1 MAESHP
7 QISII
12 FKDKQ
17 AKIILSL
24 KTPNQSWY
32 ISSLAKASNTTY
44 VHTCNFIAL
53 CESIGITTS
62 EKHGKIKVIKLTEKG
77 SQIADMIASIYNA
90 INGSQ
95 NKAQQQQAQEQK
107 S

>member
-1 MAESHP
+1 MAEH
-7 QISII
+7 QAQVSII

-53 CESIGITTS
+53 CESIGLTTS

-77 SQIADMIASIYNA
+77 SQIADMIAGIYNA
-90 INGSQ
+90 INSQ
-95 NKAQQQQAQEQK
+95 TKVQQQQQPEQK

>member
-1 MAESHP
+1 MAEMHS
-7 QISII
+7 QVSII

-24 KTPNQSWY
+24 KNPGQSWY

-53 CESIGITTS
+53 CENIGITTS

-77 SQIADMIASIYNA
+77 SQIAEMIAGIYNA
-90 INGSQ
+90 INGQ
-95 NKAQQQQAQEQK
+95 GKAQQQVQEQK
-107 S
+107 